1 VTRKITFL
9 LASVLFLG
17 SAKPGLAGPP
27 GREGP
32 ATTKKAT
39 TTRYIR
45 LLQDDDKEPLA
56 LQTATVRFTS
66 AAGAG
71 GVTVDLVGVVHIGD
85 REYYRKLNKQLEQ
98 YDVVLFELVAPPN
111 TVIPRGGKRDP
122 NNPLAFVQTAMKAV
136 LGLESQTERIDY
148 TRKNFVHADL
158 SFEQMAEA
166 IRKRGDTGLT
176 LTLSIA
182 ADLLRQQN
190 LEDMKK
196 RDAQRG
202 AQAEPEIDLLGMLLD
217 PDGGVKL
224 KRILAE
230 QLAGAASGDSGLGP
244 TINTILI
251 SDRNAAAIG
260 VLQKELAKGTKKI
273 AIFYGA
279 AHMPDFERRLRDD
292 FGLRPQ
298 TPHWLD
304 AWDLRFRP
312 RGGLEELLK
321 QLLP

>member
-1 VTRKITFL
+1 LL

-17 SAKPGLAGPP
+17 SAKSDLAAQPV
-27 GREGP
+27 REGP
-32 ATTKKAT
+32 ATTKKT
-39 TTRYIR
+39 TTTKYIR
-45 LLQDDDKEPLA
+45 LLRDEEKEPAA
-56 LQTATVRFTS
+56 LQTATVRFIPT
-66 AAGAG
+66 AGAG
-71 GVTVDLVGVVHIGD
+71 GVIVDLVGVVHIGD
-85 REYYRKLNKQLEQ
+85 RDYYKKLNKQLEQ
-98 YDVVLFELVAPPN
+98 YDVVLYELVAPPN
-111 TVIPRGGKRDP
+111 TVIPKGGKRDS
-122 NNPLAFVQTAMKAV
+122 NHPLAIVQTAMKAV

-158 SFEQMAEA
+158 SPEQMAEA

-190 LEDMKK
+190 LQEMNK
-196 RDAQRG
+196 RDAKRG
-202 AQAEPEIDLLGMLLD
+202 SKAEPEIDLLSMFLD
-217 PDGGVKL
+217 PDGAVKL
-224 KRILAE
+224 KRVLAE
-230 QLAGAASGDSGLGP
+230 QLAGTESGDSGLGP

-260 VLQKELAKGTKKI
+260 ALQKQLAKGTKKI

-298 TPHWLD
+298 SPNWLN
-304 AWDLRFRP
+304 AWDLRSRP

>member
-1 VTRKITFL
+1 MTRKMT
-9 LASVLFLG
+9 LALAAVLFLG
-17 SAKPGLAGPP
+17 APRSDVAAQPK
-27 GREGP
+27 REGP
-32 ATTKKAT
+32 AAAKKAT
-39 TTRYIR
+39 TTKYIR
-45 LLQDDDKEPLA
+45 LLRDEDKDLVA
-56 LQTATVRFTS
+56 LQTATVRFTP
-66 AAGAG
+66 AAGKG

-85 REYYRKLNKQLEQ
+85 RTYYKKLNKQLEQ

-111 TVIPRGGKRDP
+111 TVIPKGGKRDL
-122 NNPLAFVQTAMKAV
+122 NNPLAFVQIAIKAV
-136 LGLESQTERIDY
+136 LGLDAQTEQIDY

-158 SFEQMAEA
+158 SLEQMAEA

-190 LEDMKK
+190 LQEMKK
-196 RDAQRG
+196 RDAKRD
-202 AQAEPEIDLLGMLLD
+202 AKAEPEIDLLSTLLD
-217 PDGGVKL
+217 ADGAVKL

-230 QLAGAASGDSGLGP
+230 QLAASGDAGLGP

-260 VLQKELAKGTKKI
+260 VLQKQLAQGSKKI

-279 AHMPDFERRLRDD
+279 AHMPDFERRLRDEFD
-292 FGLRPQ
+292 LRPES
-298 TPHWLD
+298 TTWLD

-312 RGGLEELLK
+312 RGGLDELFR

>member
-1 VTRKITFL
+1 MTHKMLFL
-9 LASVLFLG
+9 FASVLLLD
-17 SAKPGLAGPP
+17 SAKSDLAAQP

-32 ATTKKAT
+32 ATTK
-39 TTRYIR
+39 YVR
-45 LLQDDDKEPLA
+45 LLRDDVKEPVA

-66 AAGAG
+66 AKKAEGA
-71 GVTVDLVGVVHIGD
+71 TVDLVGVVHIGD
-85 REYYRKLNKQLEQ
+85 REYYKKLNKQLEQ

-111 TVIPRGGKRDP
+111 TVIPKGGNRDSS
-122 NNPLAFVQTAMKAV
+122 NPLAFVQTAMKAV

-166 IRKRGDTGLT
+166 VRKRGDTGLT

-190 LEDMKK
+190 LQEMKK
-196 RDAQRG
+196 QDAKRG
-202 AQAEPEIDLLGMLLD
+202 AKVEPETDLLSMLLD
-217 PDGGVKL
+217 PDGAVKL
-224 KRILAE
+224 KRVLAE
-230 QLAGAASGDSGLGP
+230 QLAGTTTGDSGLGP
-244 TINTILI
+244 TIDTILV

-260 VLQKELAKGTKKI
+260 ALQKELAKGTKKI

-298 TPHWLD
+298 SPQWLD
-304 AWDLRFRP
+304 AWDLRSRP